1 MKDKIYIIGA
11 GAIGKALAVF
21 LKLNN
26 KNVVIVRGRV
36 DDTPTYTEEISVI
49 YDKTQS
55 LKAEIEITTINNI
68 TLFDGIV
75 VLTNKSYGNEQL
87 AQKLKNK
94 IGNSPIVL
102 LQNGLGVEQVFIE
115 NDFPEIYRCVLFAT
129 SQISTENELSF
140 KPVTVCPIGIVKGG
154 ENLKIVVDA
163 INSQFLQFR
172 AEGNIQPII
181 WKKAIANIVF
191 NSICPLL
198 EIDNGV
204 FHRNKQVLELAKK
217 VIAECIDISEKRGII
232 LSFEEVLES
241 VLLISKLSDGQLI
254 STLQDIN
261 NKRETEIKSLNFE
274 MVNIAKSLNMEQ
286 YVAKTLLLGELT
298 LLKSG
303 LKN

>member
-115 NDFPEIYRCVLFAT
+115 NDFSEIYRCVLFAT
-129 SQISTENELSF
+129 SQLSTENELSF

-286 YVAKTLLLGELT
+286 YVAKTQLLGELT

>member
-172 AEGNIQPII
+172 AEENIQPII

>member
-49 YDKTQS
+49 YDKTQC

-115 NDFPEIYRCVLFAT
+115 NDFSEIYRCVLFAT
-129 SQISTENELSF
+129 SQLSTENELSF